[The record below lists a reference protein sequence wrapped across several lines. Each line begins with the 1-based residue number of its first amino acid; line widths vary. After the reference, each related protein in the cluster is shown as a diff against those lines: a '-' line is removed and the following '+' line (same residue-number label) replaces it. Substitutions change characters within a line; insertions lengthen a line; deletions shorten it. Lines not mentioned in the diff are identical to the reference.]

1 MMVSNQESLK
11 SFDIDKTNN
20 QNPDLYDASNFHSGG
35 TCKSSVTPKLGTT
48 LLPDFGDLAQQLW
61 IPLQTE
67 RCLFPSLTMALSGTM
82 TFVPLS

>member
-48 LLPDFGDLAQQLW
+48 LLPDFGDLA
-61 IPLQTE
+61 
-67 RCLFPSLTMALSGTM
+67 
-82 TFVPLS
+82 